1 MFLYISLLLSE
12 YVYSKFIIDSRFHE
26 VIDDLSKKNIN
37 ADNPTNISLDKDDY
51 FAYSSD
57 VKVQAV
63 EQNEK
68 FKLDPKLGQKI
79 TNEYRICAY
88 DESLVKIP
96 ALEGSGFFISH
107 SLVTLSEDSYVPLIF
122 LTFNFYTR
130 SRSIADGN
138 NSLTFTTKPLDLA
151 SKIQYLEDRK
161 KTLSRYTPDSSI
173 LLIDGPLIGGQIT
186 DYNMNLNKELLKKN
200 IFPIYFVK
208 NSDSSLII
216 DNSPSLKGKY
226 NSDFEWAYK
235 TLNPGERTRL
245 YKYSDLSDPIGNKKK
260 FFSYVKAFSA
270 PPCRVEF
277 DETAYLTFGK
287 IIDEI
292 FHMVFYLLLAQGNP
306 QNPQTRP
313 IAIAEAFA
321 REALKVI
328 DFEEVIHRS
337 GIRTTMNYTR
347 FGW

>member
-1 MFLYISLLLSE
+1 MLSKFI
-12 YVYSKFIIDSRFHE
+12 YSKFIIDSRFYE
-26 VIDDLSKKNIN
+26 VIDDLGKKNIH
-37 ADNPTNISLDKDDY
+37 ADSPINISIDKGDY
-51 FAYSSD
+51 FPNSSD
-57 VKVQAV
+57 VKIQAI

-68 FKLDPKLGQKI
+68 FKLDLNRGQEI
-79 TNEYRICAY
+79 TNEYIICAY

-107 SLVTLSEDSYVPLIF
+107 SLITLGKDSYVPLIF

-138 NSLTFTTKPLDLA
+138 NSLIFTTKPLDLA
-151 SKIQYLEDRK
+151 SKIKYLEDRME
-161 KTLSRYTPDSSI
+161 TLSRYTPASSI

-186 DYNMNLNKELLKKN
+186 DFNMKLNAELLKKN

-216 DNSPSLKGKY
+216 DNSPSLKEKY

-277 DETAYLTFGK
+277 DETAYLAFGK

-292 FHMVFYLLLAQGNP
+292 FHMVFYLLFAQGNP
-306 QNPQTRP
+306 LNPQARP
-313 IAIAEAFA
+313 IAIAETFA

-328 DFEEVIHRS
+328 DFEEVIHRA
-337 GIRTTMNYTR
+337 GITTTMNYTR